1 MIFSTATM
9 NNPGG
14 YSNNASAVDLQRKMR
29 TTVSATNRS
38 SANRRK
44 FLKNSQTKY
53 SQKRS
58 HNTRR
63 WVSAPGHF
71 SLSLETMEK
80 IMSPRFWHDCQHP
93 QLFPKMSS
101 SATLNNSS
109 SSTIDPNSTDLKL
122 ALCAIKWSME
132 SKELFL
138 RAPSKIT
145 TKPNKGKIHMVGVVL
160 PIRILDR
167 ILCMD
172 CSLIV
177 EVRPQKTFLIRQ
189 THPTIILLRTKS
201 TTQRPSINASHLLE
215 TPT

>member
-29 TTVSATNRS
+29 TTNSATNRS

-44 FLKNSQTKY
+44 FLKNSHTKY

-63 WVSAPGHF
+63 WASAPGHF
-71 SLSLETMEK
+71 SLSLETKEK
-80 IMSPRFWHDCQHP
+80 IMFQRFWLDCQHP

-101 SATLNNSS
+101 SAIHNNS

-145 TKPNKGKIHMVGVVL
+145 TKPNKGKIHMAAVL
-160 PIRILDR
+160 PIRIPDR

-172 CSLIV
+172 FSLIV
-177 EVRPQKTFLIRQ
+177 EVRPQKTYLRRQ
-189 THPTIILLRTKS
+189 THPIIILLRTKS
-201 TTQRPSINASHLLE
+201 TTQRPSINASHLQE